1 MMGYTLRITSGEREI
16 DLPCEAGQIVA
27 EALEQ
32 GGFAQI
38 QPCGGRGVCG
48 KCKVL
53 ASGALEPPDK
63 AETATL
69 GDAIRQG
76 ARLACR
82 AKIAGDCAV
91 TLQNQGSIQIS
102 SGTASRTSNTH
113 PLYQNWGVA
122 VDIGTTTLAAQLY
135 HDGVFQGDAVSANP
149 QGTYGADV
157 MTRIGAS
164 LAGEGSA
171 LQKLVVGAIEKM
183 LLELTNN
190 SGVQL
195 GDIDAMV
202 LTGNTTMLYLL
213 TGRNPETLSHA
224 PFAADCL
231 FGETLDAKEMGF
243 SFPARCYLP
252 RCIAA
257 FVGADI
263 TTAMLASGM
272 LEQSATAL
280 LVDIGTNGEMALWH
294 NNQLICCAT
303 AAGPAFEG
311 AEISCGCHGIPGAV
325 DHVWV
330 ENGSIRAHTIGE
342 AAPLGICGSGIID
355 ALAALLE
362 TETVGE
368 TGKLEEPD
376 AEYNA
381 EKAAKIAKS
390 VYLTQKDIRNVQLA
404 KSAICAGIRTLL
416 HEAGLKEK
424 DLTAF
429 YIAGG
434 FGSFIDLNSAAAI
447 GLFPAELIGV
457 ARVIGNAA
465 ETGAAMML
473 QDCTLHETTA
483 EILDRANAIDL
494 SAKRYFMDQ
503 YVEGMCF

>member
-1 MMGYTLRITSGEREI
+1 MSYTLRAQSGEQERI
-16 DLPCEAGQIVA
+16 IPCEAGQTIA
-27 EALEQ
+27 EALEA
-32 GGFAQI
+32 GGIAQI

-48 KCKVL
+48 KCKIS
-53 ASGALEPPDK
+53 ATGALEPPDK
-63 AETATL
+63 AEESVL

-76 ARLACR
+76 VRLACR
-82 AKIAGDCAV
+82 AKITGDCAV
-91 TLQNQGSIQIS
+91 TLQSQGTIQIS
-102 SGTASRTSNTH
+102 SGNATKAGAGQ
-113 PLYQNWGVA
+113 PFYQNWGVA

-135 HDGVFQGDAVSANP
+135 HDGAFQGDAVAANP
-149 QGTYGADV
+149 QGAHGADV

-164 LAGEGSA
+164 LAGQGET
-171 LQKLVVGAIEKM
+171 LQELVVRAIESM
-183 LLELTNN
+183 V
-190 SGVQL
+190 VQL
-195 GDIDAMV
+195 TARNGIQPDDIDAMV

-231 FGETLDAKEMGF
+231 FGMQLDAHEMGF
-243 SFPARCYLP
+243 SFSARCYLP

-272 LEQSATAL
+272 LHQTETAL

-294 NNQLICCAT
+294 NNRLVCCAT

-311 AEISCGCHGIPGAV
+311 AEISCGCHGISGAV
-325 DHVWV
+325 DHIWV
-330 ENGSIRAHTIGE
+330 ENGALSAHTIGE
-342 AAPLGICGSGIID
+342 ASPVGICGSGIID
-355 ALAALLE
+355 AVAALLK
-362 TETVGE
+362 TEAVDE
-368 TGKLEEPD
+368 TGRLEEPD
-376 AEYNA
+376 AEHNGEPAARIA
-381 EKAAKIAKS
+381 ET

-416 HEAGLKEK
+416 HEAGLKAGDVK
-424 DLTAF
+424 AF

-434 FGSFIDLNSAAAI
+434 FGSFIDLNSAAEI

-473 QDCTLHETTA
+473 QDRALSETIDTA
-483 EILDRANAIDL
+483 LDQAKAIDL
-494 SAKRYFMDQ
+494 SANSYFVNQ
-503 YVEGMCF
+503 YVEGMFF

>member
-1 MMGYTLRITSGEREI
+1 MSYTLRALSGEQEI
-16 DLPCEAGQIVA
+16 ILSCEAGQTIA
-27 EALEQ
+27 EALEL
-32 GGFAQI
+32 GGIAQI

-48 KCKVL
+48 KCKIS

-63 AETATL
+63 AEETVL
-69 GDAIRQG
+69 GSAIRQG
-76 ARLACR
+76 LRLACR
-82 AKIAGDCAV
+82 AKIAGDCTV
-91 TLQNQGSIQIS
+91 TLQSQGAIQIS
-102 SGTASRTSNTH
+102 SGNVTKAGKGR
-113 PLYQNWGVA
+113 PFYQNWGVA

-135 HDGVFQGDAVSANP
+135 HDGLFQGDAVAANP
-149 QGTYGADV
+149 QGAHGADV
-157 MTRIGAS
+157 MTRIGAA
-164 LAGEGSA
+164 LAGQGET
-171 LQKLVVGAIEKM
+171 LQQLVVRAIEAM
-183 LLELTNN
+183 VEELTA
-190 SGVQL
+190 SKGIQA

-213 TGRNPETLSHA
+213 TGKNPETLSHA

-231 FGETLDAKEMGF
+231 FGEELDAKAMGF
-243 SFPARCYLP
+243 SFSARCYLP

-272 LEQSATAL
+272 LNQSETAL

-294 NNQLICCAT
+294 NNRLVCCAT

-330 ENGSIRAHTIGE
+330 EDGTLNAHTIGGFS
-342 AAPLGICGSGIID
+342 PIGICGSGIID
-355 ALAALLE
+355 AVAALLK
-362 TETVGE
+362 TEAVSE
-368 TGKLEEPD
+368 TGRLEEPD
-376 AEYNA
+376 AKRNGESAARIA
-381 EKAAKIAKS
+381 EA

-416 HEAGLKEK
+416 HEAGLKAT
-424 DLTAF
+424 DLKAF

-434 FGSFIDLNSAAAI
+434 FGSFIDLNSAAEI
-447 GLFPAELIGV
+447 GLFPPELIGA

-473 QDCTLHETTA
+473 QDCTLHETIDSA
-483 EILDRANAIDL
+483 LNQAKAIDL
-494 SAKRYFMDQ
+494 SANSYFVNQ